1 MGPPIDIVSGKRKW
15 GANKNKKRAKWSMI
29 NNNKS
34 KVTRQRAKW
43 SKPSQEIKK
52 INPLSE
58 SRSRVLP
65 IASKSNEIKQE
76 AEEQKDASS
85 LNLNSEQKEEFA
97 SLFSNILKNMIQNE
111 TTANLEMKE
120 KNDE

>member
-15 GANKNKKRAKWSMI
+15 GANKNK
-29 NNNKS
+29 
-34 KVTRQRAKW
+34 QRAKW